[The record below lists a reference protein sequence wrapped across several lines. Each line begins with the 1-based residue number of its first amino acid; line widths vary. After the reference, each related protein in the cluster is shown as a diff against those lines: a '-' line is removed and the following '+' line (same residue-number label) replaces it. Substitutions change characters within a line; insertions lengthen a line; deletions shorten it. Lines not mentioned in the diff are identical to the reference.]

1 MFAFRSKV
9 SRLNKNS
16 IIKSMIVSLMT
27 IAIVGASLDLFSVKF
42 IEYMDGRLVATS
54 GNNFGLTHPKLLA
67 KNWRTVSVNGDKIFI
82 VTTTGE
88 RLFKSKAELG
98 AADVQ
103 LLEDLRDELAN
114 SHGGYSHISMMD
126 GSTTIS
132 SGSSGGN
139 LGGGNIMM
147 SSGTGGGISSS
158 SSSIS
163 GGSMQSST
171 MQSGLGGT
179 GSVFDVRGMNVNMR
193 DDDNFSVSKLGLPF
207 NWSRI
212 FFNKDLVTAIL
223 RNGDVMMA
231 PLTDLEP
238 AQAEYLTT
246 LRQEVKDIQ
255 KAQAQEFQNT
265 MHHSMNMVSNIF
277 NNVLGQLPKPPSM
290 AAAGVNN
297 MFGDNFPFGPNN
309 SPFGNGFPFNS
320 GAGAIAGTGGA
331 VAIAG

>member
-1 MFAFRSKV
+1 MKAPRSKK
-9 SRLNKNS
+9 SRLSTVLLIRSTILS
-16 IIKSMIVSLMT
+16 IFAMSILTM
-27 IAIVGASLDLFSVKF
+27 SLDLFSVKF

-54 GNNFGLTHPKLLA
+54 GNNFGITHSKLMA

-82 VTTTGE
+82 VTTMGE
-88 RLFKSKAELG
+88 RLFKTRAEMG
-98 AADVQ
+98 PADVQ
-103 LLEDLRDELAN
+103 LLEELRDELAN

-126 GSTTIS
+126 GSTSIS
-132 SGSSGGN
+132 SGNGN
-139 LGGGNIMM
+139 GNFMM
-147 SSGTGGGISSS
+147 SSGTGGGFSSS
-158 SSSIS
+158 SFS
-163 GGSMQSST
+163 GGSMQSSSL
-171 MQSGLGGT
+171 QSGVGGT
-179 GSVFDVRGMNVNMR
+179 GSVFDIRGMNVNMR
-193 DDDNFSVSKLGLPF
+193 DDDNFSVSKMGLPF
-207 NWSRI
+207 DWSRI

-231 PLTDLEP
+231 PMTGLEP

-290 AAAGVNN
+290 ASSGISN
-297 MFGDNFPFGPNN
+297 MFGDSFPFGSNN
-309 SPFGNGFPFNS
+309 SPFGNGFPFNT
-320 GAGAIAGTGGA
+320 GAVAGTGGA